1 MSVIKAILIEDPSI
15 SKTMTMF
22 PDNKCTYWDV
32 SIREKTGV
40 YWYYQM
46 HFTSIVDLLYRA
58 GQKGQKVK
66 IRYQG
71 ETKDVE
77 L

>member
-22 PDNKCTYWDV
+22 PDNHCTYWDV

-46 HFTSIVDLLYRA
+46 HMTSIVDLLYRA

-71 ETKDVE
+71 GAKDVE

>member
-22 PDNKCTYWDV
+22 PDKSCTYWDV

-46 HFTSIVDLLYRA
+46 HLTSIVDLLYRA
-58 GQKGQKVK
+58 GQNGQKVK

-71 ETKDVE
+71 EAKDVE

>member
-22 PDNKCTYWDV
+22 PDNHCTYWDV

-46 HFTSIVDLLYRA
+46 HFTSIIDLLYRA

-71 ETKDVE
+71 EAKDVE

>member
-1 MSVIKAILIEDPSI
+1 MSVLKAILIEDQSKD
-15 SKTMTMF
+15 KTMTCF
-22 PDNKCTYWDV
+22 PDKQLTYWDV

-46 HFTSIVDLLYRA
+46 HFISIVDLLYRA

-71 ETKDVE
+71 EAKDVE